1 MWCFYRGRATF
12 LQPASCVFALG
23 FPGRL
28 RVVPKTDLSG
38 GRREASEGLTIE
50 NIDLESKGG
59 EALPSADRGLN
70 RDDVDDDRSTDLA
83 IESSA
88 AWYAIWTRSHC
99 ERLVAQ
105 QLLAKGFQPFLPEMA
120 VRPRKIDAAPIVQ
133 RPMFPGYLFLKHSM
147 EKRSYIEILKARGVV
162 RILEG
167 GWHRLTPIADDEMLA
182 IERVIESGAT
192 VQSHPYFNEGDRV
205 RVVEGPLA
213 GLEGLFVRD
222 KNNRGRLVVS
232 VKLLQTSVAIE
243 VDGDLVAPCD
253 QAC

>member
-1 MWCFYRGRATF
+1 
-12 LQPASCVFALG
+12 
-23 FPGRL
+23 
-28 RVVPKTDLSG
+28 
-38 GRREASEGLTIE
+38 LTIE
-50 NIDLESKGG
+50 TIDLESKGG
-59 EALPSADRGLN
+59 EALLSADHNLN
-70 RDDVDDDRSTDLA
+70 GDDVDDDRSPDLGV
-83 IESSA
+83 ESAA

-105 QLLAKGFQPFLPEMA
+105 QLMAKGFTPFLPEMA
-120 VRPRKIDAAPIVQ
+120 VRPRKPDAASIVQ

-167 GWHRLTPIADDEMLA
+167 GWHRLTPIADEEMHA

-192 VQSHPYFNEGDRV
+192 VQSHPYFNQGDRV

-213 GLEGLFVRD
+213 GLEGVFVRD
-222 KNNRGRLVVS
+222 KKNRGRLVVS

-243 VDGDLVAPCD
+243 VDGDLVMSCD
-253 QAC
+253 KAC